1 MTAPRTNGMNM
12 LIIMADQLRPQSL
25 GAYGHPVVKSP
36 NINALAASGA
46 IFDAAYCVSPL
57 CAPAR
62 FTFMAG
68 QLTTGIQ
75 AWDNAAEFP
84 ASVPTFAHYLRAMNY
99 YTCLSGKMHFVG
111 PDQLHGFEDRVTTDV
126 YPADFAWTPDM
137 ANPSG
142 RIEEWYHNMVNVMN
156 AGVAVATHQFDYDE
170 EVGFMAERRI
180 YELAREAENTP
191 FCLMASFIHPHDPY
205 ATRQRYW
212 DRHDHDAIDLP
223 RVPAMDRNDLD
234 PHGQRIFDGIAR
246 DEFDITEGDIR
257 NARHAYYG
265 NVSYIDDWVGRLLAA
280 LDETG
285 LRDNTAVVFTSDH
298 GDMLGERGLW
308 YKMSFL
314 EPSGRV
320 PLIMAGPGIAAG
332 TRIAT
337 PVSHVDIAPTL
348 TDIASRS
355 GAGDIAEP
363 ADALDGRSVLPLLD
377 GDETDRTIYG
387 EYTGECAP
395 GPIFMIR
402 RGSLKYIHCDADP
415 DQLFDLAADPDEMTN
430 LASDPAYA
438 DTIAGF
444 ATETAEKW
452 DSNAIMRDV
461 IASQRR
467 RRAVHAGMVK
477 GKRTSWDWHP
487 PRDASEEYLRS
498 HQDVSET
505 DRKGRFPTP
514 PAPKPAR
521 PRV

>member
-1 MTAPRTNGMNM
+1 MTHPRTKGQNI

-25 GAYGHPVVKSP
+25 GAYGHPIVKSP
-36 NINALAASGA
+36 NIDALAASGTL
-46 IFDAAYCVSPL
+46 FESAYCVSPL

-84 ASVPTFAHYLRAMNY
+84 ATIPTFAHYLRTMNY

-111 PDQLHGFEDRVTTDV
+111 PDQLHGFEDRITTDV
-126 YPADFAWTPDM
+126 YPADFAWTPDWEH
-137 ANPSG
+137 PLE

-156 AGVAVATHQFDYDE
+156 AGVAAATHQFDFDE

-180 YELAREAENTP
+180 YELARAPEDTP

-212 DRHDHDAIDLP
+212 DRYDHDEIDLP
-223 RVPAMDRNDLD
+223 RVPAMDRDDLD
-234 PHGQRIFDGIAR
+234 PHSQRIYDGIAR
-246 DEFDITEGDIR
+246 DEFDITDNDIR

-285 LRDNTAVVFTSDH
+285 LRDKTTVILTSDH

-314 EPSGRV
+314 EPSIRV
-320 PLIMAGPGIAAG
+320 PLIIAGPDIPSGQ
-332 TRIAT
+332 RVSS

-348 TDIASRS
+348 TNIASRS
-355 GAGDIAEP
+355 GAGDVPEP
-363 ADALDGRSVLPLLD
+363 ADALDGRSLLPLMEGKD
-377 GDETDRTIYG
+377 TDRTVYG
-387 EYTGECAP
+387 EYTGECTL
-395 GPIFMIR
+395 GPMFMIR
-402 RGSLKYIHCDADP
+402 RDNLKYIHATSDP
-415 DQLFDLAADPDEMTN
+415 AQLYDVVADPDELIN
-430 LASDPAYA
+430 LVDDPAFAETVAEFARQIA
-438 DTIAGF
+438 D
-444 ATETAEKW
+444 KW
-452 DSNAIMRDV
+452 DVSTITHDV
-461 IASQRR
+461 MQSQRR
-467 RRAVHAGMVK
+467 RRVVHAGMIK
-477 GKRTSWDWHP
+477 GRHTSWDWHP
-487 PRDASEEYLRS
+487 PRDSAEEYLRS

-505 DRKGRFPTP
+505 DRKSRFPIAAT
-514 PAPKPAR
+514 PKPAR
-521 PRV
+521 PRT